1 MKDPLNDTTGPGTH
15 WTTANIGEAMPG
27 VLTPLSWSLWGPT
40 TERTNRET
48 FRATGAFTAEDLPY
62 PVPDPPDDRIN
73 KIFYG
78 RAAVKVDALAALG
91 DRMPGTSGSQVVAGV
106 LGSVP
111 NDMQFAKTRRRYAHV
126 AASLARQNATIS
138 KRLHTAARI
147 TTPWW
152 QRRVGEREEWDTPQ
166 ACVSV
171 FVEASNRFYHNV
183 LLQTLAL
190 LCAVQPMYDA
200 VTQLATRAG
209 LADPIGLTSGYS
221 GVPETAVITDIWHCS
236 RDDLPVEAIVAR
248 YGHHGP
254 REGELSGVVW
264 REDDTPLRRMV
275 DQYKTRPEAEDPE
288 RQAIGADRRELES
301 QVLEGLPRIARPAAR
316 AVLARAARIIPLRG
330 VAKDA
335 FLQAFDVARAAAR
348 RAGELYAAEGTL
360 DDPGDV
366 FFLTAGELTGRLP
379 EGTRAVIEFRR
390 RCYDEHQHR
399 KLPRS
404 WTGMPVPIEIDTAA
418 KTQQT
423 TGIGV
428 SPGEVEGV
436 ARVVTDP
443 AFTDVEPGEIL
454 VAATTDPSWASIMF
468 LSSALVVDIGG
479 HLSHA
484 AVVARELG
492 IPCVVNTMTGS
503 ETIKTGD
510 RLRVNGSM
518 GVVTVLSADDTDNE
532 S

>member
-1 MKDPLNDTTGPGTH
+1 MRDPLNDSTGPDSH
-15 WTTANIGEAMPG
+15 WTTANIGEAMPD

-48 FRATGAFTAEDLPY
+48 FRATGAFTEAELPY

-78 RAAVKVDALAALG
+78 RAAVRVDALGALG
-91 DRMPGTSGSQVVAGV
+91 DRMPGTSGRQVVAGV
-106 LGSVP
+106 LGSIP
-111 NDMQFAKTRRRYAHV
+111 DGMEFSKTRRRYAHV
-126 AASLARQNATIS
+126 AASLTYQNVTIT
-138 KRLHTAARI
+138 KRLYAAATA

-152 QRRVGEREEWDTPQ
+152 QQRVSEIARWDSPEQ
-166 ACVSV
+166 CAAV
-171 FVEASNRFYHNV
+171 FAEASNRFYDNV

-200 VTQLATRAG
+200 VTQLAARAG
-209 LADPIGLTSGYS
+209 LPDPMGLTSGYS
-221 GVPETAVITDIWHCS
+221 GVPETAVITDIWRCS
-236 RDDLPVEAIVAR
+236 RGDLPIEAIVAR
-248 YGHHGP
+248 FGHHGP

-264 REDDTPLRRMV
+264 REDQTPLRRMV
-275 DQYKTRPEAEDPE
+275 DQYKARPDDEDPA
-288 RQAIGADRRELES
+288 RQAIGASRHELENR
-301 QVLEGLPRIARPAAR
+301 VLQGLPRITRPVARGI
-316 AVLARAARIIPLRG
+316 LARAARTIPLRG

-348 RAGELYAAEGTL
+348 RAGELYAADGTF
-360 DDPGDV
+360 DDPDDV
-366 FFLTAGELTGRLP
+366 FFLTAGELTGQLP
-379 EGTRAVIEFRR
+379 PDTRAVIDFRR
-390 RCYDEHQHR
+390 QCHNEHQLR

-404 WTGMPVPIEIDTAA
+404 WTGTPIPIEIQSAETAR
-418 KTQQT
+418 QT
-423 TGIGV
+423 SGIGV

-454 VAATTDPSWASIMF
+454 VSATTDPSWASIMF

-492 IPCVVNTMTGS
+492 IPCVVNTMNGS
-503 ETIKTGD
+503 EVIKTGD
-510 RLRVNGSM
+510 RLRVNGTT
-518 GVVTVLSADDTDNE
+518 GFVTVLSSDDIDQE